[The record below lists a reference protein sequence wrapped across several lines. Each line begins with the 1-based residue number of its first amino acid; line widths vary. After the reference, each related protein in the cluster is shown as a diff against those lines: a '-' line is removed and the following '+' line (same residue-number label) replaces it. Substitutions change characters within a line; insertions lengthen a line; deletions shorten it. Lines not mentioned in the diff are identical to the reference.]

1 MIYIDNSVSQFQI
14 FDDQISTSNNIL
26 NNELEVEEAIQIR
39 KWLPNARSTDRDGDI
54 FLNRFFIIEFQTLK
68 NSIEKTIEKFNL
80 LESVAFAEG
89 IPFIELSFQP
99 NDEYW
104 QALYGLRQV
113 KADSAFSL
121 FDIESEEYPGIM
133 LSGEIVVGIVDGG
146 LMWNHPDLFDNVWRN
161 LGEDA
166 DGDGMVLELIDNEW
180 VFDSGDIN
188 GLDDDND
195 GYIDNFVGYDVTF
208 NDNNPIP
215 NNNSIA
221 HGTMVAGCV
230 SATTNN
236 EIGISSVGF
245 SVKLMGINSGDNS
258 GQYITTGYEGLL
270 AAAQMGA
277 DIINLSWGNSSYVE
291 SYQNVINAVYNQY
304 NPIIV
309 AAAGNYGVNEPHYP
323 ASYNH
328 VLSVTSTSQNNSF
341 SCWANFHETVD
352 LAAPGD
358 DIWCT
363 STQNTSGG
371 YYEPVDGTSFSSPTV
386 AGALALLKSIYPN
399 SDNEFL
405 ISKILSSANYFED
418 MNSDCSGEDLSGFLG
433 AGQLN
438 IYDAIIDRGPVELF
452 VNNVTVLT
460 ESGLLVPGDTAEV
473 IVNLYNEIGYTP
485 LANIL
490 ATLSVDDTLI
500 SILNNQF
507 IFNEIVSSG
516 SEFEAHFTIASS
528 GEMIFGDINFN
539 LNLTAD
545 LSGNFPSALHFE
557 PYELET
563 EVFIPFGINQE
574 GYPIDDKNIK
584 HSPLFIDLYGNSLP
598 QIYFGSD
605 SSMNGTWISGLNVFG
620 FPSELDGKITTTSA
634 AGDLDGDGD
643 RELVFG
649 SNDGTLYALNKDAS
663 QFLSYPQS
671 NTIVGYPVLNDV
683 DSSGFLN
690 IIFVSSN
697 DTSSMLYVIDH
708 LGEDLSGFPVLL
720 SGASLFGPAVADA
733 NHNGSSDIILATVN
747 GLVYSYNNSGEIN
760 QGFPLSISD
769 SIQCP
774 VSLTDLD
781 GDHDLEIIVGDE
793 SGTVYVI
800 DHNSSLISSFSAD
813 ESVRSG
819 IVIADLNQNGSM
831 ELLFSDISQNIYVW
845 DPTQDSELIGWP
857 VHLDNGDLSEP
868 IIVDL
873 DNDLDLEIILTTTA
887 GSVFILHHDGL
898 LYQNFPYISQDS
910 IHCSPAVGDL
920 DMDGDYEIIIGSE
933 SGLKVLDISE
943 DGGNQ
948 YSWKSYRGNS
958 YRDGFFNQNLSYMSI
973 KKNLVPLEFTLG
985 NNYPNPFNPITR
997 FNYSLS
1003 ENANVKI
1010 IVYDINGREIKV
1022 LVNDTESAGNKST
1035 IWDGTNNFGEHV
1047 STGLYFYKIQAADFV
1062 KTKKMVLLK

>member
-1 MIYIDNSVSQFQI
+1 MIYIDNSISDFQI
-14 FDDQISTSNNIL
+14 FDEQISTSNNIL
-26 NNELEVEEAIQIR
+26 NNGLEFEDAIRIR
-39 KWLPNARSTDRDGDI
+39 KWLPNARPTDRDGDV
-54 FLNRFFIIEFQTLK
+54 FLNRYFIIEFQTSK
-68 NSIEKTIEKFNL
+68 SSIEKTIEKFNL
-80 LESVAFAEG
+80 LEPVSFAEK
-89 IPFIELSFQP
+89 IPLIELSFQP

-121 FDIESEEYPGIM
+121 FDIESGEYPGTM

-146 LMWNHPDLFDNVWRN
+146 LMWNHPDLFDNIWRN

-166 DGDGMVLELIDNEW
+166 DGDGVILEFVEGEW
-180 VFDSGDIN
+180 VFDSGDVN
-188 GLDDDND
+188 GIDDDND

-230 SATTNN
+230 SAITNN
-236 EIGISSVGF
+236 EIGISSIGF

-291 SYQNVINAVYNQY
+291 SYQNVINAVYDEY
-304 NPIIV
+304 NPLIV

-363 STQNTSGG
+363 TTQNTYGEF
-371 YYEPVDGTSFSSPTV
+371 YEPVDGTSFSSPTV

-418 MNSDCSGEDLSGFLG
+418 MNGDCSGEDLSGFLG

-438 IYDAIIDRGPVELF
+438 IYDAILDRGPAELF
-452 VNNVTVLT
+452 VDHVTVLT

-473 IVNLYNEIGYTP
+473 IIKLSNEIGYTP
-485 LANIL
+485 LENIIV
-490 ATLSVDDTLI
+490 TLSVEDTLI
-500 SILNNQF
+500 TIINNEF
-507 IFNEIVSSG
+507 IFNDIIPSG
-516 SEFEAHFTIASS
+516 GEFEAQFMITSS
-528 GEMIFGDINFN
+528 EEMVFGDITFD

-545 LSGNFPSALHFE
+545 FSGNYPSALYFD
-557 PYELET
+557 PYELDT
-563 EVFIPFGINQE
+563 EVFIPFGVDQE
-574 GYPIDDKNIK
+574 GYPIENKNIND
-584 HSPLFIDLYGNSLP
+584 SPLFIDLYGNSLP

-620 FPSELDGKITTTSA
+620 FPSELGAKITTTSA

-649 SNDGTLYALNKDAS
+649 TNDGTLYALNKDAS
-663 QFLSYPQS
+663 QFLSYSQS
-671 NTIVGYPVLNDV
+671 NIIVGYPVLNDV
-683 DSSGFLN
+683 DNSGFLN

-697 DTSSMLYVIDH
+697 DTSSMLYVINH
-708 LGEDLSGFPVLL
+708 LGENLNGFPVLL
-720 SGASLFGPAVADA
+720 SGASLFGPAIADA
-733 NHNGSSDIILATVN
+733 NNNGSSDIILATVN
-747 GLVYSYNNSGEIN
+747 GLLYSYNNSGEIN
-760 QGFPLSISD
+760 QGFPLNLSD

-774 VSLTDLD
+774 VSLSDLD
-781 GDHDLEIIVGDE
+781 GNQNLEIILGDD
-793 SGTVYVI
+793 GGYIHVL
-800 DHNSSLISSFSAD
+800 DHNGLILSSFLTD
-813 ESVRSG
+813 DPIQSG
-819 IVIADLNQNGSM
+819 IAIADLDQNGSM
-831 ELLFSDISQNIYVW
+831 ELLFSDLGQNVYAW
-845 DPTQDSELIGWP
+845 DPVQDSELTGWP
-857 VHLDNGDLSEP
+857 VYLENGSLSEP

-873 DNDLDLEIILTTTA
+873 DNDNDLEAIFA
-887 GSVFILHHDGL
+887 SVGGSVFVLHHDGSF
-898 LYQNFPYISQDS
+898 YQNFPYISQDS
-910 IHCSPAVGDL
+910 IHCAPAIGDL
-920 DMDGDYEIIIGSE
+920 DVDGDYELIIGSE
-933 SGLKVLDISE
+933 SGLEVLDIAGQ
-943 DGGNQ
+943 GGDQ
-948 YSWKSYRGNS
+948 YSWKSYRGNA
-958 YRDGFFNQNLSYMSI
+958 YRDGYFDPSLSYASI
-973 KKNLVPLEFTLG
+973 TENLVPLKFSLG
-985 NNYPNPFNPITR
+985 NNYPNPFNPTTR
-997 FNYSLS
+997 FTYSLP
-1003 ENANVKI
+1003 EDVNVKVQ
-1010 IVYDINGREIKV
+1010 VYDINGREIKT
-1022 LVNDTESAGNKST
+1022 LVNRMEIAGNRSI
-1035 IWDGTNNFGEHV
+1035 IWNGTNDFGENV
-1047 STGLYFYKIQAADFV
+1047 STGLYFYKIEAANFI